1 MGLPGDIA
9 DRASRSFAGL
19 GSTDRRVSAQRGLA
33 LFGIGGTILSSA
45 AIAPAAVGIV
55 DVSSLAGRDVQ
66 VSLAWQGRCGI
77 DLTPDATTWDFE
89 LLNHETLVVHLPDDA
104 LELRVLNLD
113 KVDNYAVVVPIDQET

>member
-1 MGLPGDIA
+1 MSLVGSIT
-9 DRASRSFAGL
+9 DRRARSFAGL
-19 GSTDRRVSAQRGLA
+19 GSVDRYANAQRGIA
-33 LFGIGGTILSSA
+33 LFGIGGAILSSA
-45 AIAPAAVGIV
+45 AIAPAAVGAV
-55 DVSSLAGRDVQ
+55 DVADLAGRDVQ
-66 VSLAWQGRCGI
+66 VSLAWQGRCAV